1 MANVLVIDDDEAIC
15 SLLAFGLGRAG
26 HTVECARTLERGLTL
41 LEHKDFSV
49 ALLDVLMPDGNGLDI
64 LPRIRKAP
72 SAPEV
77 IIITGAGVSGAEL
90 AIKNGAW
97 DYVQK
102 PFSLKEV
109 TLPLVRALE
118 YRQEKARASQ
128 PQVIF
133 NRDRIIGSSPKFV
146 ECLNLMAMAATT
158 DSTVLIQGET
168 GTGKELFARAIHDN
182 SARKSR
188 DFIVVD
194 CAALPSTLIES
205 VLFGHRKGSFTGADK
220 TTDGLIKAADSG
232 TLFLDEVGELP
243 LEAQKSFLRILQEK
257 SFRPIG
263 SQTEVRSDFRLLAA
277 TNRDLEAMSE
287 EGTFRKDLLFR
298 LRSLTIELPP
308 MRNRLEDIKELT
320 LYHTSRLCERFGLG
334 TKAVSPEFFEYMTA
348 YAWPGNV
355 RELVNTLEG
364 AITVARFDHTLLPPH
379 LPQHIRVYFAKISDA
394 KPRTEGFREVDR
406 PSPNPDSF
414 PTLKEYRR
422 DAIAEVERAYL
433 VKLMEHAQGDFRKA
447 CDVSGV
453 SRSRLYDLL
462 KSHKVDF

>member
-1 MANVLVIDDDEAIC
+1 MATVLVIDDDEAIC
-15 SLLAFGLGRAG
+15 SLLTFGLGHIG
-26 HTVECARTLERGLTL
+26 HSVVCARTLEEGLAL
-41 LEHKDFSV
+41 AESKDFDI
-49 ALLDVLMPDGNGLDI
+49 ALLDILMPDGNGLDI
-64 LPRIRKAP
+64 LPRIRKAR

-118 YRQEKARASQ
+118 YRQQKNRASK
-128 PQVIF
+128 PQRLF
-133 NRDRIIGSSPKFV
+133 NRERIIGSSGKFV
-146 ECLNLMAMAATT
+146 ESLNLMAMAATT
-158 DSTVLIQGET
+158 DSAVLIQGET

-182 SARKSR
+182 GTRKGR

-194 CAALPSTLIES
+194 CAALPPTLIES

-220 TTDGLIKAADSG
+220 STEGLIKAADGG

-263 SQTEVRSDFRLLAA
+263 SQSEVKSDFRLLAA
-277 TNRDLEAMSE
+277 TNRDLETLCE
-287 EGTFRKDLLFR
+287 EGLFRKDLLFR
-298 LRSLTIELPP
+298 LRALTIELPP
-308 MRNRLEDIKELT
+308 LRQRVEDIKELT

-334 TKAVSPEFFEYMTA
+334 TKAVSPEFLDYLVT
-348 YAWPGNV
+348 YDWPGNV

-364 AITVARFDHTLLPPH
+364 SITVARFEHTLLPQH
-379 LPQHIRVYFAKISDA
+379 LPQHVRIHFAKISDA
-394 KPRTEGFREVDR
+394 KPRTPELQAQSLGQ
-406 PSPNPDSF
+406 SSGSGL
-414 PTLKEYRR
+414 PTLKDFRR
-422 DAIAEVERAYL
+422 EAVAEAERGYL
-433 VKLMEHAQGDFRKA
+433 TRLMQQVQGDIRLA
-447 CDVSGV
+447 CKLSGV

-462 KSHKVDF
+462 KTHHIEF